1 MNEGLI
7 PRRYAKALYK
17 FALDKG
23 QDKPM
28 YGLMQQ
34 LSGAFVVDSKLQ
46 EVMNNPFISNDDKV
60 KLLNI
65 ASCAEKSHTC
75 FADFLKLLVENNRLS
90 AIRSIALAYL
100 TIYRKANNIYLVEVV
115 SAAPMDKADQTRLQ
129 KLIEKHLN
137 GGSMEYSQRV
147 DSQLI
152 GGFVVNIDSERLD
165 ASVQNELKQLRLNLL
180 RK

>member
-17 FALDKG
+17 FALEKG

-28 YGLMQQ
+28 YALMQK
-34 LSGAFVVDSKLQ
+34 LSKAFVSDLSLQ
-46 EVMNNPFISNDDKV
+46 EVMCNPFIDNNDKV
-60 KLLNI
+60 TLLKI
-65 ASCAEKSHTC
+65 ASGADESISS
-75 FADFLKLLVENNRLS
+75 FFDFLKLLIENKRIS
-90 AIRSIALAYL
+90 FIRSIALAYL

-115 SAAPMDKADQTRLQ
+115 SATTMDEADQARLH

>member
-1 MNEGLI
+1 MT
-7 PRRYAKALYK
+7 
-17 FALDKG
+17 
-23 QDKPM
+23 
-28 YGLMQQ
+28 
-34 LSGAFVVDSKLQ
+34 
-46 EVMNNPFISNDDKV
+46 ISP
-60 KLLNI
+60 L
-65 ASCAEKSHTC
+65 APEAW
-75 FADFLKLLVENNRLS
+75 
-90 AIRSIALAYL
+90 LAYL

-115 SAAPMDKADQTRLQ
+115 SATTMDEADQARLH

>member
-17 FALDKG
+17 FALEKG

-28 YGLMQQ
+28 YGLMQS
-34 LSGAFVVDSKLQ
+34 LVSAFASDVALY
-46 EVMNNPFISNDDKV
+46 EVMANPFIADDDKV
-60 KLLNI
+60 KLFHT
-65 ASCAEKSHTC
+65 ASGAGEAQSC
-75 FADFLKLLVENNRLS
+75 FDDFLKLLVQNKRIS

-115 SAAPMDKADQTRLQ
+115 SASKMDNAVQSRL
-129 KLIEKHLN
+129 KKIIESHLN
-137 GGSMEYSQRV
+137 GGTMEYSDRV
-147 DSQLI
+147 DENLI

>member
-17 FALDKG
+17 YAVEQG

-28 YGLMQQ
+28 YGLMKC
-34 LSGAFVVDSKLQ
+34 LADAFAADATLQ
-46 EVMNNPFISNDDKV
+46 EVMGNPFIADDDKV
-60 KLLNI
+60 NLLNI
-65 ASCAEKSHTC
+65 ASGNGASQSC
-75 FADFLKLLVENNRLS
+75 FADFLKLLVANKRIS
-90 AIRSIALAYL
+90 SVRSIALAYQ

-115 SAAPMDKADQTRLQ
+115 SASPMDSTDESRLK
-129 KLIEKHLN
+129 KLIEGHLN
-137 GGSMEYSQRV
+137 GGTMEFSQRV
-147 DSQLI
+147 DEQLI
-152 GGFVVNIDSERLD
+152 GGFIVNIDSERLD

>member
-17 FALDKG
+17 YALEKG

-28 YGLMQQ
+28 YELMQQ
-34 LSGAFVVDSKLQ
+34 LSSTFVVDSKLQ
-46 EVMNNPFISNDDKV
+46 EVMNNPFISSEDKV

-65 ASCAEKSHTC
+65 ASGTEKSHTC

-90 AIRSIALAYL
+90 LIRSIALAYL

>member
-17 FALDKG
+17 FALEKG

-28 YGLMQQ
+28 YGLMQ
-34 LSGAFVVDSKLQ
+34 SIVGAFASEATLY
-46 EVMNNPFISNDDKV
+46 EVMANPFVADDDKV
-60 KLLNI
+60 KLLHT
-65 ASCAEKSHTC
+65 ASGADDSHTC
-75 FADFLKLLVENNRLS
+75 FADFLKLLVENKRIS

-100 TIYRKANNIYLVEVV
+100 AIYRKANNIYLVEVV
-115 SAAPMDKADQTRLQ
+115 SASKMDSVEESRL
-129 KLIEKHLN
+129 KKVIESHLN
-137 GGSMEYSQRV
+137 GGTMEYSSRV
-147 DSQLI
+147 DENLI
-152 GGFVVNIDSERLD
+152 GGFVVTIDSERLD

>member
-17 FALDKG
+17 FALEKG

-28 YGLMQQ
+28 YGLMQ
-34 LSGAFVVDSKLQ
+34 SIVGAFASEATLY
-46 EVMNNPFISNDDKV
+46 EVMANPFVADDDKV
-60 KLLNI
+60 KLLHT
-65 ASCAEKSHTC
+65 ASGADDSHTC
-75 FADFLKLLVENNRLS
+75 FADFLKLLVENKRIS

-100 TIYRKANNIYLVEVV
+100 AIYRKANNIYLVEVV
-115 SAAPMDKADQTRLQ
+115 SASKMDSVEESRL
-129 KLIEKHLN
+129 KKVIESHLN
-137 GGSMEYSQRV
+137 GGTMEYSSRI
-147 DSQLI
+147 DENLI
-152 GGFVVNIDSERLD
+152 GGFVVTIDSERLD

>member
-17 FALDKG
+17 FALEKG

-28 YGLMQQ
+28 YGLMQS
-34 LSGAFVVDSKLQ
+34 LVGAFASNASLY
-46 EVMNNPFISNDDKV
+46 EVMANPFIADDDKV
-60 KLLNI
+60 KLLHT
-65 ASCAEKSHTC
+65 ASGAGEAQSC
-75 FADFLKLLVENNRLS
+75 FDDFLKLLVQNKRIS

-115 SAAPMDKADQTRLQ
+115 SAAPMGDAEQSRLK

-137 GGSMEYSQRV
+137 GGTMEFSQRV

>member
-17 FALDKG
+17 FALEKG

-34 LSGAFVVDSKLQ
+34 LSANFAADSSLH
-46 EVMNNPFISNDDKV
+46 EVMSNPFIADEDKV
-60 KLLNI
+60 KLLNL
-65 ASCAEKSHTC
+65 AAGADKAHTC
-75 FADFLKLLVENNRLS
+75 FADFMKLLIENKRIS

-115 SAAPMDKADQTRLQ
+115 SAAEMDADSQSRL
-129 KLIEKHLN
+129 KTLIESHLN
-137 GGSMEYSQRV
+137 GGSMEFSQRV

>member
-17 FALDKG
+17 FALEKG

-28 YGLMQQ
+28 YELMQSLSNAFVANATLQ
-34 LSGAFVVDSKLQ
+34 EIMANPFVADEDKIALLKTASGA
-46 EVMNNPFISNDDKV
+46 N
-60 KLLNI
+60 
-65 ASCAEKSHTC
+65 ASHTS
-75 FADFLKLLVENNRLS
+75 FADFLKLLVSNKRIS
-90 AIRSIALAYL
+90 FIRSIALAYL

-115 SAAPMDKADQTRLQ
+115 SATPMDNAEQLRLK
-129 KLIEKHLN
+129 KLIESHLE

-152 GGFVVNIDSERLD
+152 GGFIVNIDSERLD

>member
-17 FALDKG
+17 YALEKG

-28 YGLMQQ
+28 YELMQQ
-34 LSGAFVVDSKLQ
+34 LSSTFVVDSKLQ
-46 EVMNNPFISNDDKV
+46 EVMNNPFISSEDKV

-65 ASCAEKSHTC
+65 ASGTEKSHTC

-90 AIRSIALAYL
+90 LIRSIALAYL

-152 GGFVVNIDSERLD
+152 GGFVLNIDSERLD

>member
-17 FALDKG
+17 FALEQG

-28 YGLMQQ
+28 YGLMQR
-34 LSGAFVVDSKLQ
+34 LSEVFATDATLQ
-46 EVMNNPFISNDDKV
+46 DVMGNPFIASEDKI
-60 KLLNI
+60 KLLKVAAGADN
-65 ASCAEKSHTC
+65 AHTC
-75 FADFLKLLVENNRLS
+75 FADFLKLLVENKRIS
-90 AIRSIALAYL
+90 AMRSIALAYL
-100 TIYRKANNIYLVEVV
+100 SIYRKANNIYLVEVV
-115 SAAPMDKADQTRLQ
+115 SASPMDADSQSRLK
-129 KLIEKHLN
+129 KLIEGHLQ

-152 GGFVVNIDSERLD
+152 GGFVVNIDSQRLD